1 MPETGASGENNPMSP
16 SNIATAMTMFKKLG
30 GSDTFPTGSAN
41 KKVIDSLLKK
51 EPKTAQE
58 DNSKNWE

>member
-51 EPKTAQE
+51 EPETAQ
-58 DNSKNWE
+58 